1 MGYAEWAERH
11 RQAGFE
17 QGLEEGRELG
27 RDLSRALLVRQAS
40 WRFGARTAE
49 RLAGLVRS
57 MGADELDLVG
67 DAVVESET
75 GDELL
80 IRAANAA

>member
-17 QGLEEGRELG
+17 QGRELG
-27 RDLSRALLVRQAS
+27 RDLSRALVVRQAS
-40 WRFGARTAE
+40 RRFGARTGE

-57 MGADELDLVG
+57 MGADQLDLVG
-67 DAVVESET
+67 DAVVECET

-80 IRAANAA
+80 VRAANAA